1 VKETL
6 SIAEA
11 RRIAL
16 AAQGFSRERPA
27 AAATRQLNLAIQR
40 MQTLQIDSVNVFAR
54 SHYMPLFSR
63 LGAYDTT
70 ALDRLL
76 FARRAPYVEYWAH
89 VAAFIP
95 ASDWSLFRFRMDQ
108 MRAKYGTK
116 PDGWFA
122 GHREIV
128 DWVRAELAERGPL
141 RPAQIEHDAK
151 TARRGPW
158 WDWDVVKHALEYL
171 WLFGEVAIAGRRG
184 FERRYG
190 LAADVIPADV
200 LDSPVPRD
208 EAVRELVRRAAQAYG
223 VATAA
228 DLADYWRIAD
238 RPAIV
243 AAARDLVDAGE
254 LAPVTVR
261 EWTTNG
267 RPTPAWVHT
276 AATLPRRVD
285 AAAIL
290 TPFDPLVWFRDRAER
305 LFDFE
310 YRIEI
315 YTPAH
320 RRRFG
325 YYSLPVL
332 VGDTIVGR
340 VDLKADRA
348 SSTLL
353 VQSAWWEPG
362 KGTDA
367 AARLADEL
375 RLAAQWQQL
384 ETISIS
390 RWGDATDDLVRAL
403 PEALRHDVKRGE
415 PVELAADEPGEPAKS
430 GELEP
435 GSGESRDPGLGE
447 PGEPGASEPGGSRGP
462 GVPGASEPGEP
473 REPALREPHELVT
486 EPA

>member
-1 VKETL
+1 MKETL
-6 SIAEA
+6 STAEA

-16 AAQGFSRERPA
+16 TAQGFARERPA
-27 AAATRQLNLAIQR
+27 TGGTRQLNLAIAR

-63 LGAYDTT
+63 VGSYDTA

-95 ASDWSLFRFRMDQ
+95 AADWGLFRFRMDD
-108 MRAKYGTK
+108 MRAKYGSK

-122 GHREIV
+122 RNAEIV
-128 DWVRAELAERGPL
+128 EWVRAELAERGPL

-151 TARRGPW
+151 KSRRGPW
-158 WDWDVVKHALEYL
+158 WDWDVVKHALEHL
-171 WLFGEVAIAGRRG
+171 WLFGDVAIAGRRG

-190 LAADVIPADV
+190 LASDV
-200 LDSPVPRD
+200 LPPQIVEAAVPRD
-208 EAVRELVRRAAQAYG
+208 EAIRELVRRAAKAYG
-223 VATAA
+223 VATAS
-228 DLADYWRIAD
+228 DLADYWRIAN
-238 RPAIV
+238 RPAIL

-254 LAPVTVR
+254 LTPVTVKG
-261 EWTTNG
+261 WTSGG
-267 RPTPAWVHT
+267 RPAKAWVHAD
-276 AATLPRRVD
+276 AALPRRVD

-290 TPFDPLVWFRDRAER
+290 TPFDPVVWFRERAER
-305 LFDFE
+305 LFGFE

-315 YTPAH
+315 YTPAPK
-320 RRRFG
+320 RRFG

-332 VGDTIVGR
+332 VGDDIVGR

-348 SSTLL
+348 TSTLL
-353 VQSAWWEPG
+353 VQSAWWEAG

-375 RLAAQWQQL
+375 RLAARWQQL

-390 RWGDATDDLVRAL
+390 RWGDATDDLAHVM
-403 PEALRHDVKRGE
+403 PEARRHDAG
-415 PVELAADEPGEPAKS
+415 PGEPTALS
-430 GELEP
+430 GDEPEGANELGEAIESADLGADRSAPTGELVET
-435 GSGESRDPGLGE
+435 
-447 PGEPGASEPGGSRGP
+447 A
-462 GVPGASEPGEP
+462 
-473 REPALREPHELVT
+473 
-486 EPA
+486 

>member
-1 VKETL
+1 MKETL
-6 SIAEA
+6 SIPEA

-16 AAQGFSRERPA
+16 AAQGFSKDRPA
-27 AAATRQLNLAIQR
+27 SAGTRQLNLAIQR

-63 LGAYDTT
+63 VGRYDTA

-76 FARRAPYVEYWAH
+76 FARRSPYVEYWAH

-95 ASDWSLFRFRMDQ
+95 AADWNLFRFRMDDL
-108 MRAKYGTK
+108 RAKYGTK

-128 DWVRAELAERGPL
+128 DWVRGELGERGPL

-151 TARRGPW
+151 EARRGPW
-158 WDWDVVKHALEYL
+158 WDWDVVKRALEYL

-200 LDSPVPRD
+200 IGTPVPRD
-208 EAVRELVRRAAQAYG
+208 DAIRELVRRAASAYG

-243 AAARDLVDAGE
+243 RAARDLVDAGE
-254 LAPVTVR
+254 LMPVTVR
-261 EWTTNG
+261 GWTTNG
-267 RPTPAWVHT
+267 RPTPAWVHPQ
-276 AATLPRRVD
+276 AVLPRRVD

-315 YTPAH
+315 YTPAPQ
-320 RRRFG
+320 RRFG

-332 VGDTIVGR
+332 VGDDIVGR
-340 VDLKADRA
+340 VDLKADRP

-362 KGTDA
+362 KATDA
-367 AARLADEL
+367 APRLADEL
-375 RLAAQWQQL
+375 RLAARWQQL
-384 ETISIS
+384 DSLSIS
-390 RWGDATDDLVRAL
+390 RWGDATDDLAAAL
-403 PEALRHDVKRGE
+403 PEADRHEVRRAE
-415 PVELAADEPGEPAKS
+415 PVGLAPDEPGAGGDEPA
-430 GELEP
+430 
-435 GSGESRDPGLGE
+435 ESDAADFAE
-447 PGEPGASEPGGSRGP
+447 TA
-462 GVPGASEPGEP
+462 
-473 REPALREPHELVT
+473 
-486 EPA
+486 